1 MRYPLVAIAFSCLL
15 ATPALAGS
23 YSLGVRAGS
32 SIPNLRA
39 GNDDPMSTGW
49 STRVAPYFGVYAD
62 LGITPAFS
70 IRPEIAYAA
79 QGGKRD
85 GMQPV
90 DASSTGMPLPPGTTL
105 YADYKN
111 VAKLDYLE
119 IPVLARY
126 RFGNGTGFYVNA
138 GPYAGI
144 LLAASNETSGVSPL
158 YLDAQRTQPV
168 LDPSGNPVYADL
180 NASTDVK
187 GDLNSF
193 NWGVQGGAGYARPLG
208 RGTLELDIRG
218 GLGLANVQKDTAAN
232 GKNSTGN
239 LVIGLG
245 YSWALGAR

>member
-1 MRYPLVAIAFSCLL
+1 MRTNLAAIALSCLL
-15 ATPALAGS
+15 ATPALAGP
-23 YSLGVRAGS
+23 YSIGLRAGS

-39 GNDDPMSTGW
+39 GNDDPVSTGW
-49 STRVAPYFGVYAD
+49 STRVAPYFGVFAD
-62 LGITPAFS
+62 FAITPAFS

-90 DASSTGMPLPPGTTL
+90 PDASSLGFPPGVSV
-105 YADYKN
+105 YANYDN

-126 RFGNGTGFYVNA
+126 RFGAGRGFYVNA

-144 LLAASNETSGVSPL
+144 LLAAKNETSGASPL
-158 YLDAQRTQPV
+158 YLDAAGTQPV
-168 LDPSGNPVYADL
+168 LDQGGNPVSADF

-187 GDLNSF
+187 GDLNTF
-193 NWGVQGGAGYARPLG
+193 NWGLQGGGGYAHPLG
-208 RGTLELDIRG
+208 RGTLELDVRG

-239 LVIGLG
+239 LVIAAG
-245 YSWALGAR
+245 YSWSLGAP

>member
-1 MRYPLVAIAFSCLL
+1 MRKDVAAIALSCLL
-15 ATPALAGS
+15 ASPVLAGP

-49 STRVAPYFGVYAD
+49 STRVAPYFGLFAD
-62 LGITPAFS
+62 FEVSPAFS
-70 IRPEIAYAA
+70 IRPEISYAA

-90 DASSTGMPLPPGTTL
+90 PDASAFGAPPGTVL
-105 YADYKN
+105 YANYKN

-126 RFGNGTGFYVNA
+126 RFGNGRGFYVNA

-144 LLAASNETSGVSPL
+144 LLAASNETSGISPVYSDPHGANPVSPAV
-158 YLDAQRTQPV
+158 DF
-168 LDPSGNPVYADL
+168 G
-180 NASTDVK
+180 ASTDVK
-187 GDLNSF
+187 GDLHTF
-193 NWGVQGGAGYARPLG
+193 NWGIQGGAGFAQPLG
-208 RGTLELDIRG
+208 HGTLELDVRG

-239 LVIGLG
+239 LVVALG
-245 YSWALGAR
+245 YSWSFRAP